1 MKKAATILLTIVVLF
16 GALTIFSTSPVM
28 AATLSIGDDTVT
40 TDNGAITG
48 VTVDLNTDITWDGAE
63 NEPGQTDVKL
73 QVQNPDESWETLETQ
88 STELSGLAG
97 TYQPTFSNVDV
108 TQSDWNNGDF
118 RATGDG
124 TTKETD
130 LSFRLVVE
138 ASGNL
143 EGDDN
148 RKTTTVTS
156 PTETATI
163 TAVNEANSN
172 NAGGSGNVN
181 GQGNDQNPSDNKQ

>member
-1 MKKAATILLTIVVLF
+1 MEKKRKRRGVLVLLV
-16 GALTIFSTSPVM
+16 ALGVAVGLVAFSSSPGM

-48 VTVDLNTDITWDGAE
+48 VTVDLNSDITWDGAE

-73 QVQNPDESWETLETQ
+73 QVQNPDGSWETLETQ

-97 TYQPTFSNVDV
+97 TYQPTFSDVDV

-124 TTKETD
+124 ATQETD
-130 LSFRLVVE
+130 LTFRLVVE

-143 EGDDN
+143 DGDDN
-148 RKTTTVTS
+148 RETTTVTS
-156 PTETATI
+156 STETATI

-172 NAGGSGNVN
+172 NAGGNGGVNASGTNN
-181 GQGNDQNPSDNKQ
+181 EP